1 MVYFL
6 RGLYFCKS
14 RLLPSGTILEV
25 KGRVMIPKVVV
36 VCFERTG
43 IGYGGVGLIRHH
55 VGRLVGIVEH
65 TGSMKAR
72 HAAAFFL
79 KLIRL

>member
-1 MVYFL
+1 
-6 RGLYFCKS
+6 
-14 RLLPSGTILEV
+14 
-25 KGRVMIPKVVV
+25 MIPKVVV
-36 VCFERTG
+36 IRFERTG
-43 IGYGGVGLIRHH
+43 IGYGGVGLIRHD
-55 VGRLVGIVEH
+55 VGRLVGIVKH